1 MNKLGIAI
9 VGSSLLA
16 PSLALAAPGD
26 LLVTEAEG
34 GSVLVFTEGGDLSE
48 ATRFATGLSN
58 PTGICIGPGGDI
70 YVSETNTG
78 QITVL
83 GDGGDLT
90 DAEPYA
96 TGLVGMGSLWCDD
109 ERIIIS
115 CPACPSPGVVE
126 IQTEGVIAQNA
137 TFFALNLPLTGDL
150 FFDATGDL
158 LVVAMDVYNIEVG
171 GDLTGATPF
180 TTGQTMLAGMDI
192 GGTLLGA
199 EFLGPRIFDVTA
211 GGDLSDAAP
220 WATLPALAEGEG
232 VQAMLHSAVGDYVL
246 NGEDIYLVPPGG
258 GDLTGADPFATGLN
272 TGVQGL
278 QGMAYHVCGN
288 NDDCADDDLCNGD
301 ELCVNNACEAPR
313 GPPDCDDENVCTAD
327 SCDAIEG
334 CVNAPVEGCCL
345 IDLDCEV
352 DELCDVRATRVC
364 RRVCLRV
371 TTGAIAAARGRRRTV
386 ATIPMAATVT
396 RMRLLRART
405 LVLARTVQR
414 AAAAT
419 PLAVTRVRT
428 TTLPAAR
435 VVLARPVLRWCFGSV
450 YYWHDDVEQGWAVSP
465 SHTRAD
471 AASSQIKDV
480 CSLAREL
487 LHRCPRWLGVYGWH

>member
-352 DELCDVRATRVC
+352 DELCDVSSNACVPTGVPPSDDGSDSSGSGASTDGGDDTDGGNGDADETPAGEDAGAGENGSTGGSGDSSGGDAGADDDAAGCSC
-364 RRVCLRV
+364 RSGETSPPLVLWL
-371 TTGAIAAARGRRRTV
+371 GLLLARRRRT
-386 ATIPMAATVT
+386 
-396 RMRLLRART
+396 RL
-405 LVLARTVQR
+405 
-414 AAAAT
+414 
-419 PLAVTRVRT
+419 
-428 TTLPAAR
+428 
-435 VVLARPVLRWCFGSV
+435 GS
-450 YYWHDDVEQGWAVSP
+450 
-465 SHTRAD
+465 
-471 AASSQIKDV
+471 
-480 CSLAREL
+480 
-487 LHRCPRWLGVYGWH
+487 